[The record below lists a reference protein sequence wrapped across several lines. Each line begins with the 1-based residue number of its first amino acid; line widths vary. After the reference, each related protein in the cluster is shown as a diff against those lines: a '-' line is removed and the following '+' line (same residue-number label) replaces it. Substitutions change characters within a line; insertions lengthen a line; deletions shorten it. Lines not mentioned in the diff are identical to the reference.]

1 MKWLFLAIGIVLLV
15 SAACDLLWT
24 TLWVEGGAGPLTSR
38 LMARTWR
45 VFRRVC
51 GQNSRVLSLAGPVIF
66 VLTLLVWITL
76 LWIGWTFVFAGSES
90 TLIDTMNRGPISW
103 SDRLYFAGY
112 TMFTLGIGDF
122 VPREGVWQ
130 IVSVLTT
137 GSGMLVITLSVS
149 YTLSVLDAVT
159 QKRSFASGVTG
170 LGTDSTALV
179 RTAWDGTEFSG
190 LDLPLNTYVSQLNTL
205 TSNHKA
211 YPVLHYFYSQRDE
224 QAPVVAIAVLDEALT
239 IFRFGISEEY
249 RPNNVIITNA
259 RSSVQS
265 YLETLHSAFIHPADE
280 VPPPPDLMTLRE
292 SGLPTTTNE
301 AFLTELETL
310 IDRRRTLLGLINS
323 DARQWPSSNISSE
336 ETENG

>member
-1 MKWLFLAIGIVLLV
+1 MKWLFLAIGIGLLV
-15 SAACDLLWT
+15 SAASDLLWT

-38 LMARTWR
+38 LMAWTWR

-51 GQNSRVLSLAGPVIF
+51 RQNSRALALAGPVIF

-76 LWIGWTFVFAGSES
+76 LWGGWTLVFAGGEN
-90 TLIDTMNRGPISW
+90 TVIDTMNRGPISW

-112 TMFTLGIGDF
+112 TMFTLGNGDF
-122 VPREGVWQ
+122 VPREGIWQ
-130 IVSVLTT
+130 FITVLAT
-137 GSGMLVITLSVS
+137 GSGMLVVTLTVS

-170 LGTDSTALV
+170 LGTHSNALV
-179 RTAWDGTEFSG
+179 RTAWDGEGFSG
-190 LDLPLNTYVSQLNTL
+190 IDLPLDTYVSQLNTL

-211 YPVLHYFYSQRDE
+211 YPVLHYFYSQRAE
-224 QAPVVAIAVLDEALT
+224 QSPVVAIAVLDEALT
-239 IFRFGISEEY
+239 IFCFGISEEY
-249 RPNNVIITNA
+249 RPNNVIVTNA

-280 VPPPPDLMTLRE
+280 APPPPDLGPLRE

-301 AFLTELETL
+301 AFLAELETL
-310 IDRRRTLLGLINS
+310 TNRRRTLLGLINS
-323 DARQWPSSNISSE
+323 DARQWPSGEIPPE
-336 ETENG
+336 EAENG

>member
-15 SAACDLLWT
+15 SAASDLLWT

-38 LMARTWR
+38 LMAWTWR

-51 GQNSRVLSLAGPVIF
+51 RQNSRVLALAGPVIF
-66 VLTLLVWITL
+66 VLTLVVWITL
-76 LWIGWTFVFAGSES
+76 LWGGWTLVFAGGES

-103 SDRLYFAGY
+103 SDLLYFAGY
-112 TMFTLGIGDF
+112 TMFTLGTGDF
-122 VPREGVWQ
+122 VPREGIWQ
-130 IVSVLTT
+130 IISVLTT
-137 GSGMLVITLSVS
+137 GSGMLVVTLSVS

-170 LGTDSTALV
+170 LGTHSNALV
-179 RTAWDGTEFSG
+179 RTAWDGTGFSG
-190 LDLPLNTYVSQLNTL
+190 FDLALNTYVSQLNTL
-205 TSNHKA
+205 TSNHNA
-211 YPVLHYFYSQRDE
+211 YPVLHYFYSPQAE
-224 QAPVVAIAVLDEALT
+224 QSPVVAIAILDEALT

-249 RPNNVIITNA
+249 RPNNVIVTNA

-265 YLETLHSAFIHPADE
+265 YLETLHGAFIQPADE
-280 VPPPPDLMTLRE
+280 APPPPDLGPLRE

-310 IDRRRTLLGLINS
+310 TNRRRTLLGLVNS
-323 DARQWPSSNISSE
+323 DARQWPSGEIPLE
-336 ETENG
+336 EAENG

>member
-15 SAACDLLWT
+15 SAASDLLWT

-38 LMARTWR
+38 LMAWTWR

-51 GQNSRVLSLAGPVIF
+51 RQNSRALALAGPVIF

-76 LWIGWTFVFAGSES
+76 LWGGWTLVFAGGES
-90 TLIDTMNRGPISW
+90 TVIDTMNRGPISW

-112 TMFTLGIGDF
+112 TMFTLGNGDF
-122 VPREGVWQ
+122 VPREGIWQ
-130 IVSVLTT
+130 FVTVLAT
-137 GSGMLVITLSVS
+137 GSGMLVVTLTVS

-170 LGTDSTALV
+170 LGTHSNALV
-179 RTAWDGTEFSG
+179 RTAWDGEGFSG
-190 LDLPLNTYVSQLNTL
+190 LDLPLDTYVSQLNTL

-211 YPVLHYFYSQRDE
+211 YPVLHYFYSQRAE
-224 QAPVVAIAVLDEALT
+224 QSPVVAIAALDEALT
-239 IFRFGISEEY
+239 IFCFGISKEY
-249 RPNNVIITNA
+249 RPNNVIVTNA

-280 VPPPPDLMTLRE
+280 APPPPDLGPLRE

-301 AFLTELETL
+301 AFLAELETL
-310 IDRRRTLLGLINS
+310 TNRRRTLLGLINS
-323 DARQWPSSNISSE
+323 DARQWPSSEIPPE
-336 ETENG
+336 EAENG

>member
-15 SAACDLLWT
+15 SAASDLLWT
-24 TLWVEGGAGPLTSR
+24 TVWVEGGAGPLTSR
-38 LMARTWR
+38 LMAWTWR

-51 GQNSRVLSLAGPVIF
+51 GQNSRGLSFAGPVIF

-76 LWIGWTFVFAGSES
+76 LWVGWTLVFAGGER

-137 GSGMLVITLSVS
+137 GSGMLVVTLSVS

-170 LGTDSTALV
+170 LGMDSTALV
-179 RTAWDGTEFSG
+179 RTAWDGKGFSEF
-190 LDLPLNTYVSQLNTL
+190 DLVLNTYISQLNTL

-211 YPVLHYFYSQRDE
+211 YPVLHYFYNPRAE
-224 QAPVVAIAVLDEALT
+224 QAPVVAIAILDEALT
-239 IFRFGISEEY
+239 IFRFGISKEY

-265 YLETLHSAFIHPADE
+265 YLETLHSTFIQPADE
-280 VPPPPDLMTLRE
+280 VPSPPNLGPLRE
-292 SGLPTTTNE
+292 SGLPTTSDE
-301 AFLTELETL
+301 VFLTEIETL
-310 IDRRRTLLGLINS
+310 TDRRRTLLGLINS
-323 DARQWPSSNISSE
+323 DARQWPSDKISFGES
-336 ETENG
+336 GDS

>member
-15 SAACDLLWT
+15 SAASDLLWT

-38 LMARTWR
+38 LMAWTWR

-51 GQNSRVLSLAGPVIF
+51 RQNSRALTLAGPVIF

-76 LWIGWTFVFAGSES
+76 LWGGWTLVFAGGEN
-90 TLIDTMNRGPISW
+90 TVIDTMNRGPISW

-112 TMFTLGIGDF
+112 TMFTLGNGDF
-122 VPREGVWQ
+122 VPREGIWQ
-130 IVSVLTT
+130 FVTVLTT
-137 GSGMLVITLSVS
+137 GSGMLVVTLTVS

-170 LGTDSTALV
+170 LGTHSNALI
-179 RTAWDGTEFSG
+179 RTAWDGEGFSG
-190 LDLPLNTYVSQLNTL
+190 LDLPLDTYVSQLNTL

-211 YPVLHYFYSQRDE
+211 YPVLHYFYSQRAE
-224 QAPVVAIAVLDEALT
+224 QSPVVAIAVLDEALT
-239 IFRFGISEEY
+239 IFCFGISEEY
-249 RPNNVIITNA
+249 RPNNVIVTNA

-280 VPPPPDLMTLRE
+280 APPPPDLGPLRE

-301 AFLTELETL
+301 AFLAELETL
-310 IDRRRTLLGLINS
+310 TNRRRTLLGLINS
-323 DARQWPSSNISSE
+323 DARQWPSGKIPPE
-336 ETENG
+336 EAKNG